1 MASLAGDAAPTPLVA
16 ERDWHHRRGAALAGK
31 AEFPVNKKAGML
43 RLLNG
48 LMLFDSRVTQAGLLA
63 RTDPAGHHVAQRG
76 IEFCADDLRSFAL
89 GS

>member
-1 MASLAGDAAPTPLVA
+1 MRLQLLWSPNAIGTIG
-16 ERDWHHRRGAALAGK
+16 EGAALAGK